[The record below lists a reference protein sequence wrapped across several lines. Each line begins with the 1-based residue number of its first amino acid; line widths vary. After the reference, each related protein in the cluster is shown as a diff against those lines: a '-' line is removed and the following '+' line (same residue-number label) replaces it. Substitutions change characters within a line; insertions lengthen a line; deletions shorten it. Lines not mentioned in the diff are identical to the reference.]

1 VSAKLVQ
8 GIAIVTAA
16 GLIDL
21 AEATFDSGNPVVY
34 ESYSSLDEPLRRFKS
49 AAELKA
55 DIEAGMTKDDK
66 FLQYCLHYQESL
78 GHVAERKI
86 TLKQSTC
93 GGHSWRWTVEGWGL
107 IQFQAD
113 LKQLPKIECRIAVN
127 SQKRAE
133 LWADTISE
141 LRSPALWDWQ
151 IVERHASRLIRRL
164 KKLAKNSIF

>member
-1 VSAKLVQ
+1 ML
-8 GIAIVTAA
+8 TAA

-34 ESYSSLDEPLRRFKS
+34 ESYSSFDEPLRRFKS
-49 AAELKA
+49 AEELKA
-55 DIEAGMTKDDK
+55 DIEAGTAKDDK
-66 FLQYCLHYQESL
+66 FLQYSLHYQESL
-78 GHVAERKI
+78 GHVLKRKI
-86 TLKQSTC
+86 MLKQSKC
-93 GGHSWRWTVEGWGL
+93 GHSWRWTVEGWGL

-164 KKLAKNSIF
+164 RKLAKNSNFNAHPFGHFAS